1 VTLRQLRYLIA
12 IVEAESFTR
21 AAERLL
27 VSQPALSHQIRAL
40 ERSTGAAL
48 LERRPRSVALTARG
62 RELLPHARAAVAS
75 ADAAVAAARAVGALE
90 DGELRLASLYS
101 IALGVVPPLIRAWRG
116 RHPGVRIE
124 LQEFSGV
131 DRLVAEMATGAADVA
146 VGPVPE
152 RWDGPVRPLGAE
164 AFVIA
169 LPAGD
174 PLLRGEGPVRLEQL
188 AGRPWV
194 LYSRDSG
201 LTPFVA
207 RACREAG
214 FSPRPAARA
223 HHTVAALELA
233 AAGLGPALVPRNV
246 VSAGLAGCVA
256 ATEPPVRRALAAFA
270 RPTPSPAAEAFMDV
284 AVAHAEL

>member
-12 IVEAESFTR
+12 VAEAESFTR
-21 AAERLL
+21 AAEQLL

-40 ERSTGAAL
+40 ERSTGTAL
-48 LERRPRSVALTARG
+48 LDRRPRGVALTPEG
-62 RELLPHARAAVAS
+62 RELLAHARAAVES
-75 ADAAVAAARAVGALE
+75 ADAAVDAARAVGALE
-90 DGELRLASLYS
+90 AGELRLASLYS
-101 IALGVVPPLIRAWRG
+101 IALGVVPPVIRAWRG
-116 RHPGVRIE
+116 LYPGVRVE
-124 LQEFSGV
+124 LQEFSSA
-131 DRLVAEMATGAADVA
+131 DRLADAMTRGAADVA
-146 VGPVPE
+146 VAPAPE
-152 RWDGPVRPLGAE
+152 CWQGPVRALGAE
-164 AFVIA
+164 EFVVA

-174 PLLRGEGPVRLEQL
+174 PLLGAGPVRLEQL

-207 RACREAG
+207 QACRDAG

-246 VSAGLAGCVA
+246 VGAGLAACVA
-256 ATEPPVRRALAAFA
+256 ATDPPIRRELAAFA
-270 RPTPSPAAEAFMDV
+270 RPSPSPAAEAFMDA
-284 AVAHAEL
+284 AVEHAVL